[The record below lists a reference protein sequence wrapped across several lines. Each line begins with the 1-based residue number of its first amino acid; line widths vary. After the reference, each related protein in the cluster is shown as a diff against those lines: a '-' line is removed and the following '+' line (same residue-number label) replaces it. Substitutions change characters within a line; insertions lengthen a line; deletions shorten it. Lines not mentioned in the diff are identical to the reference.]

1 MNANHAGF
9 SGNKRWISTRRLR
22 LARNAPERPLT
33 LADLVE
39 QWVRRSYE
47 SDVIFRGVERA
58 FPPADPTPAGR
69 RGYREAI
76 ARLIVRYRHGVG
88 RGGSQ

>member
-9 SGNKRWISTRRLR
+9 SGNKRWISTRRL
-22 LARNAPERPLT
+22 ARNAPERPLT
-33 LADLVE
+33 LANLVE

-58 FPPADPTPAGR
+58 FPPADSTPAGR
-69 RGYREAI
+69 RSYREAI
-76 ARLIVRYRHGVG
+76 ARLIVRYRHGIG
-88 RGGSQ
+88 RSDGA

>member
-1 MNANHAGF
+1 MNANPAGF
-9 SGNKRWISTRRLR
+9 SGNKRWISTRR

-47 SDVIFRGVERA
+47 SDLIFRGVERA
-58 FPPADPTPAGR
+58 FPPPDPTPAGR
-69 RGYREAI
+69 RGYREVI
-76 ARLIVRYRHGVG
+76 ARLIVQFRHGG
-88 RGGSQ
+88 GWRGGA

>member
-1 MNANHAGF
+1 MNANYGDF
-9 SGNKRWISTRRLR
+9 SRKHWIPARRLS
-22 LARNAPERPLT
+22 AERPLT

-39 QWVRRSYE
+39 RWIRRSYE

-76 ARLIVRYRHGVG
+76 ARLIVRYRHGIG
-88 RGGSQ
+88 RRGGA